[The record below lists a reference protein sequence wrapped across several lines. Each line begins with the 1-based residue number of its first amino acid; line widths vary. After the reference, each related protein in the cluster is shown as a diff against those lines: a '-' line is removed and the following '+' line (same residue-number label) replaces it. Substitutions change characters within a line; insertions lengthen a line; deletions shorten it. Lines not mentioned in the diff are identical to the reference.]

1 MSLRQY
7 IIFDEEMNRD
17 MNMTWIWLSAAVI
30 LLIVEGIA
38 PGLVSVWFA
47 LGALA
52 AMVSAICNA
61 PLWLQA
67 VWFVLVSAVTLV
79 LTRPLVKKYVN
90 SRVQPTNADALI
102 GKDGVVV
109 DAIDNI
115 AGTGSVK
122 ISGQMWTARSSEE
135 NIPIASGK
143 IVTAKAIQ
151 GVKLIVEE
159 KEN

>member
-1 MSLRQY
+1 M
-7 IIFDEEMNRD
+7 D
-17 MNMTWIWLSAAVI
+17 MTWIWLIAMMV
-30 LLIVEGIA
+30 LLIVEGLA
-38 PGLVSVWFA
+38 PGLVSIWFA

-52 AMVSAICNA
+52 AMLSSLFNA
-61 PLWLQA
+61 PVWLQA
-67 VWFVLVSAVTLV
+67 VWFAIVSALSLV

-102 GKDGVVV
+102 GKNGVVV

-122 ISGQMWTARSSEE
+122 IAGQMWTARSSDG
-135 NIPIASGK
+135 NIPIMQGK
-143 IVTAKAIQ
+143 IVTAKAIS

>member
-102 GKDGVVV
+102 GKDGVVI

-122 ISGQMWTARSSEE
+122 ISGQMWTARSTEE

>member
-115 AGTGSVK
+115 AGAGSVK
-122 ISGQMWTARSSEE
+122 ISGQMWTARSTEE